1 MIGDRAGRL
10 VDREIARLE
19 ETDGPPHDT
28 VFCVA
33 EGGIIAVICECL
45 EVLVVVGPGGGREV
59 IEAYL
64 EHRRV
69 WAER

>member
-1 MIGDRAGRL
+1 
-10 VDREIARLE
+10 
-19 ETDGPPHDT
+19 
-28 VFCVA
+28 VA